1 MSYSEGDY
9 NQKSHKGPQDI
20 GITLFFYRKKTVSQR
35 GNMGCDVSCL
45 SNGHLPKKKK
55 VQIILMQI
63 LVSIKQLLENS
74 RSSKKLK

>member
-45 SNGHLPKKKK
+45 SNGHLPKKK